1 MIKKEVKIDY
11 LYLDL
16 NTCERCIDTDKVLEE
31 ALKVI
36 QPILEFIDY
45 EITYQKIEIQ
55 SIDYAEKY
63 HFLSSPTIRVNGLDI
78 YSSVSETKCECCSN
92 ISGNDITCRVFEH
105 EEQIYE
111 IPPIKILVEATL
123 KAIFTTSN
131 EIQDSNYEVPQNIKT
146 FFEGKL
152 SKEKAC
158 TCENGCC

>member
-1 MIKKEVKIDY
+1 MKNKEVKIDY

-16 NTCERCIDTDKVLEE
+16 ETCERCIDTNKVLEE

-36 QPILEFIDY
+36 RPILEFIDY
-45 EITYQKIEIQ
+45 QLIYRKIEIQ

-78 YSSVSETKCECCSN
+78 YSSVSETRCECCSK
-92 ISGNDITCRVFEH
+92 ISGKDISCRVYKQ

-111 IPPIKILVEATL
+111 IPPIKILVEAIL
-123 KAIFTTSN
+123 KAIYTTSN
-131 EIQDSNYEVPQNIKT
+131 EIQDSNYEVPQNIKN
-146 FFEGKL
+146 FFEEKF